1 MESSVSQGLKTRL
14 FHCCVAPNMREAKES
29 RTNVYISRY
38 SVELY
43 TISHRGSNYF
53 KEYVTVLL

>member
-1 MESSVSQGLKTRL
+1 MEPSVSQGLKTRL

-29 RTNVYISRY
+29 RTNVYINRY

-43 TISHRGSNYF
+43 TIKSPWVKLF
-53 KEYVTVLL
+53 

>member
-1 MESSVSQGLKTRL
+1 MEPSVSQGLKTRL
-14 FHCCVAPNMREAKES
+14 FHCCAAPRMREAKQS

-43 TISHRGSNYF
+43 TISQRGSNCF
-53 KEYVTVLL
+53 KEYVTVLR